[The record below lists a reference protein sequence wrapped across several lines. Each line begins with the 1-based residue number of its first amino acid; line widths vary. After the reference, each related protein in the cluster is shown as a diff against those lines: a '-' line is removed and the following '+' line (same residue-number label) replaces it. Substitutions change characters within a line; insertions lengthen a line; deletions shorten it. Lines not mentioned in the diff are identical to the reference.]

1 MSADPVVVRTYP
13 SEIAADLARIALE
26 SEGIT
31 ALVQSQDAAGLL
43 RYVQGVELIVR
54 RDELDQA
61 RRILDEIESEPG

>member
-13 SEIAADLARIALE
+13 NEIAADLARIALE
-26 SEGIT
+26 TEGIT

-54 RDELDQA
+54 RDELEQA

>member
-26 SEGIT
+26 AEGIT

-54 RDELDQA
+54 RDELELA
-61 RRILDEIESEPG
+61 RRILDEIDSQPG